1 MEQVALD
8 DEVYYKGDK
17 VEVTA
22 EVGDN
27 RQYKGRHGT
36 VVSDGVI
43 RDPHN
48 KQISGGNYYVRLDI
62 CHIAIRGDMLEP
74 IKPAS
79 GASGASGAP

>member
-43 RDPHN
+43 P
-48 KQISGGNYYVRLDI
+48 GNDGYYFVCLEL
-62 CHIAIRGDMLEP
+62 CHIFIHGDMLKL
-74 IKPAS
+74 IKRAPAA
-79 GASGASGAP
+79 GGASGAP